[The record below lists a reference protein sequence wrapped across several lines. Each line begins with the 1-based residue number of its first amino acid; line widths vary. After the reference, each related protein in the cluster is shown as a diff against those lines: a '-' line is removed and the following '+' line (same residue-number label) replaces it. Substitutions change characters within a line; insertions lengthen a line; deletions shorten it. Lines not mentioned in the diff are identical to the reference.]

1 MLGGSLDVKRIEI
14 LLILYCV
21 GDICDDLLEVTLL
34 RLVDFFLML
43 DLEVKQDAM
52 IDLTL
57 IPCPLVIVE
66 MLNRRGLEERIV
78 ITYKNASYEATEE
91 AYA

>member
-14 LLILYCV
+14 LLILYSV

-52 IDLTL
+52 IDLAL

-78 ITYKNASYEATEE
+78 ITYKNASYEAAEE

>member
-52 IDLTL
+52 IDLAL

-78 ITYKNASYEATEE
+78 ITYKNASYEAAEE